1 MARVKFRAERWLKTK
16 ANEFESEAA
25 RGLHVA
31 ADHYTQIA
39 EDCMKDLTCPW
50 DPALGP
56 NRFDDWTSELRST
69 QITRLEAA
77 REHDRAAINAIQKAL
92 EVME

>member
-1 MARVKFRAERWLKTK
+1 
-16 ANEFESEAA
+16 
-25 RGLHVA
+25 
-31 ADHYTQIA
+31 
-39 EDCMKDLTCPW
+39 MKDLTCPW

>member
-1 MARVKFRAERWLKTK
+1 MQRL
-16 ANEFESEAA
+16 AA
-25 RGLHVA
+25 LLELYHKVLTCSLRVA
-31 ADHYTQIA
+31 AYHYTQIA